1 MKVGANLGVFIS
13 TVLFSLS
20 FIWSKGALEFLS
32 PSMLVAARVTVAL
45 ITVGSIALALGKLQR
60 LTRRDAMLFAMLAAA
75 EPVGYFL
82 FETTGITYVS
92 PTLACIIVAMIPALA
107 PLFAWLINGE
117 KVSARQWLGL
127 FMGLAGVLLVALAD
141 GTDSLNG
148 QLIGILLIFGAV
160 VASLIYTLMVQRLS
174 ARYNSYSI
182 VAWQN
187 VFAILYLIPVILIF
201 DFDRISVLKFSGDWV
216 YPVLTLGILCSSIA
230 FVLYARG
237 IHALGVTRT
246 SLYINLMPGMTAV
259 ASFFIMGEMLPPMKI
274 TGIAIAVAG
283 LYIGLRDKN

>member
-1 MKVGANLGVFIS
+1 MKIGANIGVLIS
-13 TVLFSLS
+13 VVLFSLS

-32 PSMLVAARVTVAL
+32 PSMLVMARVTVAL
-45 ITVGSIALALGKLQR
+45 ITVCSISLALGKFQR
-60 LTRRDAMLFAMLAAA
+60 LTRRDAMLFAILAAA

-117 KVSARQWLGL
+117 KVDLRQWVGL
-127 FMGLAGVLLVALAD
+127 LMGLSGVMLVALAD
-141 GTDSLNG
+141 GTDDLSG
-148 QLIGILLIFGAV
+148 QLIGILLLFGAV
-160 VASLIYTLMVQRLS
+160 VTSLIYTLMVQRLS

-187 VFAILYLIPVILIF
+187 IFSILYLIPVILIF
-201 DFDRISVLKFSGDWV
+201 DFDRIAVLEFSTQWI

-230 FVLYARG
+230 FVLYANG
-237 IHALGVTRT
+237 IHRLGVMRT

-259 ASFFIMGEMLPPMKI
+259 ASFFIMDESLPIMKI
-274 TGIAIAVAG
+274 VGIIVVVAG
-283 LYIGLRDKN
+283 LYIGLRSHK